1 MTLSAGVARIR
12 HRVMPSKKHTNKL
25 GPRRSELAEAL
36 KQTLRGKFGVGAGE
50 RMGIGVSGGADSV
63 ALLVLLLELRE
74 ELGIVPCV
82 VHFNHKLRERASDA
96 DEKFV
101 TKLAARHDLEF
112 FSERQNVLAKAK
124 RERTNLEDA
133 ARRARYAFFERLVNA
148 GRVKRVAVAHTADDQ
163 AETVL
168 AHILR
173 GTGLAGLGGIHPV
186 AGCVFRPLLE
196 VRRADLR
203 RYLREK
209 RQPWRE
215 DATNKDV
222 TRTRARI
229 RLRLLPMLE
238 KEFQSTTVEH
248 LCQLAELARED
259 NQYLEIESQ
268 KRIKEISGERQDGIA
283 ISVSVF
289 LNAAS
294 TDRLKVPASA
304 ADPGIAMPLAIAKR
318 VVRHLVRK
326 LKPRAGELGAKHV
339 ETVLQLAAQ
348 RHSGKVL
355 QLSGGVEVRRERDA
369 LVFRASG
376 KDEIPL
382 PELALLV
389 SLPATGE
396 ALRLDALS
404 RILLLRVIDWPPE
417 GRETTRSGAVLDR
430 VRLRSPLV
438 LRYWQSGDAIRP
450 VGHQKRHTLAR
461 LLNELGRTKWE
472 KESWPVLTSGG
483 KVAWALGL
491 PVDEEFAV
499 SEGSR
504 VGVVIT
510 EESST

>member
-1 MTLSAGVARIR
+1 
-12 HRVMPSKKHTNKL
+12 MPSKKQRNKL
-25 GPRRSELAEAL
+25 GRRRNELAEAL
-36 KQTLRGKFGVGAGE
+36 KQTLRGKFGVAAGE
-50 RMGIGVSGGADSV
+50 RIGIGVSGGADSV
-63 ALLVLLLELRE
+63 ALLLLVVELRE
-74 ELGIVPCV
+74 ELGIVPCA
-82 VHFNHKLRERASDA
+82 VHFNHKLRKRASDA

-101 TKLAARHDLEF
+101 AKLAARYGLEF

-124 RERTNLEDA
+124 RERANLEDA
-133 ARRARYAFFERLVNA
+133 GRRARYAFFDRLVSA

-173 GTGLAGLGGIHPV
+173 SAGLAGLAGIHPV

-196 VRRADLR
+196 IRRADLR
-203 RYLREK
+203 RYLRQK

-229 RLRLLPMLE
+229 RLRLLPLLE
-238 KEFQSTTVEH
+238 KEFQPATVEH

-259 NQYLEIESQ
+259 NQYLEIETE
-268 KRIKEISGERQDGIA
+268 KRANEISGERQDGIA
-283 ISVSVF
+283 ISISSFPV
-289 LNAAS
+289 AARA
-294 TDRLKVPASA
+294 DGLKVPASA
-304 ADPGIAMPLAIAKR
+304 PDSGIAAPLAIAKR
-318 VVRHLVRK
+318 LVRHLVRK
-326 LKPRAGELGAKHV
+326 VKPQAGELGAKHV
-339 ETVLQLAAQ
+339 ETVLQLAGQ
-348 RHSGKVL
+348 GHSGKVL
-355 QLSGGVEVRRERDA
+355 QLPGGVEVRRERDT
-369 LVFRASG
+369 LVFRASW
-376 KDEIPL
+376 KNHTPPPKLDLI
-382 PELALLV
+382 V
-389 SLPATGE
+389 ILPATGD
-396 ALRLDALS
+396 ALRLDTLS
-404 RILLLRVIDWPPE
+404 RILHLRVIDWPTE

-450 VGHQKRHTLAR
+450 VGHKKRHTLAR
-461 LLNELGRTKWE
+461 LLNELGRTRWE

>member
-1 MTLSAGVARIR
+1 
-12 HRVMPSKKHTNKL
+12 MPSKKHKNKL
-25 GPRRSELAEAL
+25 GRRRSEVAEAL
-36 KQTLRGKFGVGAGE
+36 KQTLREKFGVAPGE
-50 RMGIGVSGGADSV
+50 RIGIGVSGGADSV

-82 VHFNHKLRERASDA
+82 LHFNHKLRKRASDR
-96 DEKFV
+96 DEKFAA
-101 TKLAARHDLEF
+101 KLAARHDLEF
-112 FSERQNVLAKAK
+112 FSERQDILAKAK
-124 RERTNLEDA
+124 KERANLEDA
-133 ARRARYAFFERLVNA
+133 ARRARYTFFERLVST

-173 GTGLAGLGGIHPV
+173 STGLAGLGGIHPV

-203 RYLREK
+203 RYLRDK

-215 DATNKDV
+215 DATNKDL

-229 RLRLLPMLE
+229 RLRLLPILE
-238 KEFQSTTVEH
+238 KEFQPEVVAH

-259 NQYLEIESQ
+259 NQYLEMETQRRVKAS
-268 KRIKEISGERQDGIA
+268 SVERQDGIA
-283 ISVSVF
+283 LSLSVF
-289 LNAAS
+289 PTAGS
-294 TDRLKVPASA
+294 IDRLKVSASA
-304 ADPGIAMPLAIAKR
+304 PDPGMAAPLAIAKR
-318 VVRHLVRK
+318 LVRHLLRK
-326 LKPRAGELGAKHV
+326 VKPHAGESGAKHV
-339 ETVLQLAAQ
+339 EAVLQLAAQ
-348 RHSGKVL
+348 GHSGKVL
-355 QLSGGVEVRRERDA
+355 QLPGSVEVRRERDT
-369 LVFRASG
+369 LVFRAGG
-376 KDEIPL
+376 KGKMVPPDF
-382 PELALLV
+382 ALIV
-389 SLPATGE
+389 SLPATGD

-404 RILLLRVIDWPPE
+404 RILHLRVIDWLPE

-438 LRYWQSGDAIRP
+438 LRPWRSGDAIRP
-450 VGHQKRHTLAR
+450 VGHQKRHTVAR
-461 LLNELGRTKWE
+461 LLNELGRTRWE

-499 SEGSR
+499 NEGSR